1 MTEIAIVRAERVGGQ
16 YEFETC
22 HAAEGGQCPERDTP
36 QANRTHHHSVY
47 PFTVEPPRGVDPE
60 THARNSAREA
70 LLLEAERVKEPVPN
84 EQLAGLVGL
93 THADI
98 AEG

>member
-1 MTEIAIVRAERVGGQ
+1 MAEIAIVRAERVGGA

-22 HAAEGGQCPERDTP
+22 HEAQDGQCPESGKD
-36 QANRTHHHSVY
+36 ASDRTHVHSIY
-47 PFTVEPPRGVDPE
+47 PFTSTPPRGVDPE

-70 LLLEAERVKEPVPN
+70 LMLEAERVKEPVPN
-84 EQLAGLVGL
+84 EQLEGLVGL

-98 AEG
+98 AGG

>member
-1 MTEIAIVRAERVGGQ
+1 MAEIAIVRAERVGGA

-22 HAAEGGQCPERDTP
+22 HEAEDGQCPEQGLD
-36 QANRTHHHSVY
+36 QADRTHHHSVY

-84 EQLAGLVGL
+84 ERLEELVGL